1 MAASTSAS
9 SIPAGRQERV
19 ELLIDRQDVLHECES
34 ESRWVG
40 PQWATRIQLATSFDD
55 LNGDLNV
62 TVWLNDSFSF
72 TDFFPEWPLGGRCFD
87 DKTKVHFELVVANNQ
102 DSACLKKK
110 GTFFEAGRFHGQY
123 MYAEW
128 NTGLSSQDILEDDGW
143 INDAGELRVQATLTF
158 PSVREPQRK
167 TDYTQKM
174 AQVTFLLSESP
185 PLFFDKRILVAQS
198 EYFAEMLSSDSWIEG
213 RTHEVDLRNNPDA
226 NQQTVHAVLN
236 FLQHGDFQA
245 QGDETYAMSVRRLAD
260 QYRLEELIK
269 RVDDELT
276 HLLSEGNVLTLLR
289 QVVGTGGVLEK
300 RCMAMLRADDW
311 ALLEQQKEKL
321 FQLSKEDGA
330 LSARMVELFVEATGS
345 WRAAKRVVPSLRDA
359 RQRHLRSAEGAWS
372 IPARAT
378 TWIAPATTPSSEYR
392 GGDSFM

>member
-1 MAASTSAS
+1 M
-9 SIPAGRQERV
+9 
-19 ELLIDRQDVLHECES
+19 
-34 ESRWVG
+34 
-40 PQWATRIQLATSFDD
+40 
-55 LNGDLNV
+55 
-62 TVWLNDSFSF
+62 
-72 TDFFPEWPLGGRCFD
+72 
-87 DKTKVHFELVVANNQ
+87 
-102 DSACLKKK
+102 
-110 GTFFEAGRFHGQY
+110 
-123 MYAEW
+123 
-128 NTGLSSQDILEDDGW
+128 
-143 INDAGELRVQATLTF
+143 
-158 PSVREPQRK
+158 
-167 TDYTQKM
+167 
-174 AQVTFLLSESP
+174 
-185 PLFFDKRILVAQS
+185 AQS

-345 WRAAKRVVPSLRDA
+345 WRAAKRA
-359 RQRHLRSAEGAWS
+359 RTA
-372 IPARAT
+372 
-378 TWIAPATTPSSEYR
+378 SS
-392 GGDSFM
+392 DSGWWYNDWTYP

>member
-1 MAASTSAS
+1 
-9 SIPAGRQERV
+9 
-19 ELLIDRQDVLHECES
+19 IDRQNVLHEWDT

-40 PQWATRIQLATSFDD
+40 PQWAPRIQLAGNFDD
-55 LNGDLNV
+55 LSGDLNV
-62 TVWLNDSFSF
+62 TLWLDEKLSF
-72 TDFFPEWPLGGRCFD
+72 TDFFPEWPLTRYLD
-87 DKTKVHFELVVANNQ
+87 ISKVHFEIVVANNQ
-102 DSACLKKK
+102 DSASLKKS
-110 GTFFEAGRFHGQY
+110 GTFEPVRLVHGQY

-128 NTGLSSQDILEDDGW
+128 DTGLSSTDILEDDGW
-143 INDAGELRVQATLTF
+143 LNDAGELRVQATVTF
-158 PSVREPQRK
+158 PSAREPQRK

-198 EYFAEMLSSDSWIEG
+198 EYFAEMLSNDSWIEG

-236 FLQHGDFQA
+236 FLQHGDFHA
-245 QGDETYAMSVRRLAD
+245 QGDEAYAMSVRRLAD

-321 FQLSKEDGA
+321 FQLSK
-330 LSARMVELFVEATGS
+330 
-345 WRAAKRVVPSLRDA
+345 
-359 RQRHLRSAEGAWS
+359 
-372 IPARAT
+372 
-378 TWIAPATTPSSEYR
+378 
-392 GGDSFM
+392 

>member
-198 EYFAEMLSSDSWIEG
+198 EYFAEMLSNDSWIEG

-345 WRAAKRVVPSLRDA
+345 WRAAKRA
-359 RQRHLRSAEGAWS
+359 RTA
-372 IPARAT
+372 
-378 TWIAPATTPSSEYR
+378 SS
-392 GGDSFM
+392 DSGWWYNDWTYP